1 MSDAAVAI
9 LDFVNQDV
17 GLKILFPEA
26 DYYVFKTEECTA
38 AARAEQNT
46 RFGGTLTPSTAVE
59 HILAKSYR
67 AIFIIVPLY
76 NCVGRWNGKQKDVN
90 PEINNYFHITI
101 EILRAAAA
109 SARDIFF
116 FDNSDYDY
124 DPNLIFIQNNLY
136 DDFVVRHGV
145 KFFKRAYMKNK
156 IYMENVVPFP
166 YIAFGPQCIIDLLHS
181 SEAAT
186 TDRTVAT
193 LEQIK
198 QHKLFF
204 SGALFE
210 HNDPIY
216 PVYRNRRDTA
226 NKIYSAIG
234 DAFVYKNGMS
244 HADYMKEMRQ
254 HSFCLDLLGVGDPNK
269 RTFEILAHG
278 TLRIAQQSNLE
289 WGFEEG
295 DDFPAECSFKDEHEL
310 IEKLA
315 RLKDPALYIKCL
327 EQQNALVKKYMGRDT
342 LRQYI
347 IAEMTE

>member
-1 MSDAAVAI
+1 
-9 LDFVNQDV
+9 
-17 GLKILFPEA
+17 
-26 DYYVFKTEECTA
+26 
-38 AARAEQNT
+38 
-46 RFGGTLTPSTAVE
+46 
-59 HILAKSYR
+59 
-67 AIFIIVPLY
+67 LY
-76 NCVGRWNGKQKDVN
+76 NCVGRWNGKQKDLN

-101 EILRAAAA
+101 ELLRTAV
-109 SARDIFF
+109 STHNIFF

-136 DDFVVRHGV
+136 DNFVVPRGV

-156 IYMENVVPFP
+156 IYMENVIPFP
-166 YIAFGPQCIIDLLHS
+166 YIMFGPQCIIETICAAAS
-181 SEAAT
+181 SARDIVE
-186 TDRTVAT
+186 T
-193 LEQIK
+193 LEKITHQ
-198 QHKLFF
+198 QVFF

-210 HNDPIY
+210 HSDPIY

-234 DAFVYKNGMS
+234 DAFVYKNGMPFEQ
-244 HADYMKEMRQ
+244 YIQEMSKY
-254 HSFCLDLLGVGDPNK
+254 SFCLDLHGVGDPNK

-295 DDFPAECSFKDEHEL
+295 DDFPTECSFKDEHEL

-315 RLKDPALYIKCL
+315 QLKDANLYIKCL
-327 EQQNALVKKYMGRDT
+327 EKQNALVKKYMGHDT

-347 IAEMTE
+347 ITEMTE